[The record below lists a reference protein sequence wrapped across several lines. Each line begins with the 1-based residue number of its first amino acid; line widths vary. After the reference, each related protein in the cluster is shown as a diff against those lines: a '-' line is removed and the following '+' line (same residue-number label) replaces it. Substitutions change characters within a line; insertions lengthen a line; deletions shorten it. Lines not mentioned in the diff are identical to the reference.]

1 MGRDVRVLVVED
13 EEDLRVALV
22 GALEGERYAVAD
34 AADIA
39 GANAKIAGVAFD
51 CVVFDRKL
59 PDGDAIEYVRA
70 RKRAGW
76 DVPVLF
82 LTGLDSIAERVE
94 GFASG
99 GDDYL
104 VKPFAMEV
112 LLARVRA
119 LCTRAGAGRPAVL
132 RFGDIELDSARRE
145 TRRGGVLLTLSAK
158 EFAVLEYLMS
168 RPEQVVTRT
177 DLIEHCWDEEN
188 DPTAKV
194 VDRTISRL
202 RTKLRAPS
210 PVQTVRGGG
219 YGLFAEVE
227 G

>member
-22 GALEGERYAVAD
+22 NAFETEGYEVAS

-39 GANAKIAGVAFD
+39 GAGDRIAESRFD
-51 CVVFDRKL
+51 CVVLDRKL
-59 PDGDAIEYVRA
+59 PDGDAIEYVRE
-70 RKRAGW
+70 RKGAGW
-76 DVPVLF
+76 DAPVLF

-94 GFASG
+94 GFTSG

-104 VKPFAMEV
+104 VKPFAMAV
-112 LLARVRA
+112 LLARVKA
-119 LCTRAGAGRPAVL
+119 LCTRPGAGRPAVL
-132 RFGDIELDSARRE
+132 RFADVELDSARRQ
-145 TRRGGVLLTLSAK
+145 TRRGGVLLTLSAL

-168 RPEQVVTRT
+168 RPEQVVSRS
-177 DLIEHCWDEEN
+177 DIIEHCWGEQN

-194 VDRTISRL
+194 VDKVIERL
-202 RTKLRAPS
+202 RRKLREPS
-210 PVQTVRGGG
+210 PLQTVHGVG
-219 YGLFAEVE
+219 YGLFAGAV